1 MVRSHV
7 DIRIENRYRKIRI
20 DIKYILIFCIIVFS
34 IRINRVVTFC
44 LYWRVETYNFMLK
57 ES

>member
-7 DIRIENRYRKIRI
+7 DIRIENRYRIRI

-34 IRINRVVTFC
+34 IRINRVVTFWPI
-44 LYWRVETYNFMLK
+44 LEIRNL
-57 ES
+57 